1 MIIQSIADIPEIC
14 FRKKLRRVVI
24 SPGSRSAHIT
34 LAFAQHQGIEK
45 YVIPDERAAAYI
57 ALGMSYA
64 DGQPTALVCTSGT
77 AGINFY
83 PAITEAFY
91 QQLPLIVFTADR
103 PPEWVDQQDGQTIRQ
118 KNLFQNHIKGY
129 YDFPLPD
136 GHKDTVWHS
145 HRIISEAI
153 NLACGNDKGPVHVNI
168 PIREPFYPEP
178 GETFKNSEQLK
189 IIEEMSFANDIP
201 AVEKEKL
208 IHELRAFRKILI
220 VAGQSIPDAGL
231 IKVLTELSIQQK
243 IPIAGDVLSN
253 LHAVPSLI
261 RHHDLYCKNNASNLQ
276 PDLVISFGK
285 SLISKNL
292 KLFLRDGHNITHWH
306 IQEDGYVADTF
317 QSLSRIIRCSPQAFF
332 KMLMEAEVIY
342 SDESFVKNWQVLDIK
357 ASKALHSWAREADF
371 GEMTATQMVL
381 EHMPADTDLHLANS
395 MPVRYANIWGL
406 KQESI
411 KVFSNRGTS
420 GIDGCNS
427 TAVGTALA
435 TKRNTLLITGD
446 LAFFYDRNGLW
457 HPHLPQKLKIVVMNN
472 AGGGIFRLIDG
483 PYRQTDYLK
492 YFETPHHLRARTC
505 AEEMGLQY
513 LAAGSEEELEKCLT
527 SFFEDFR
534 KPAILEIFSDG
545 DTNQKI
551 FGLYR
556 EKMARIS

>member
-14 FRKKLRRVVI
+14 FRKQVRRVVI

-34 LAFAQHQGIEK
+34 LAFAQHEGIEK

-83 PAITEAFY
+83 PAITEAYY

-129 YDFPLPD
+129 FDFPLPD
-136 GHKDTVWHS
+136 GHKDTLWHS
-145 HRIISEAI
+145 QRIISEAI
-153 NLACGNDKGPVHVNI
+153 NLASGNNKGPVHVNI

-178 GETFKNSEQLK
+178 GETFKASEQLK
-189 IIEEMSFANDIP
+189 IIEEMSFNSDIP
-201 AVEKEKL
+201 AMEKEKL
-208 IHELRAFRKILI
+208 IHALRKYSKILL
-220 VAGQSIPDAGL
+220 VAGQGMPDAGL
-231 IKVLTELSIQQK
+231 VKVLTQLSLQQN
-243 IPIAGDVLSN
+243 IPLAGDVLSN
-253 LHAVPSLI
+253 LNVMPSLI
-261 RHHDLYCKNNASNLQ
+261 RHHDLYCKNNASELQ

-292 KLFLRDGHNITHWH
+292 KLFLRAGSNIHHWH
-306 IQEDGYVADTF
+306 IQENGYVADTF
-317 QSLSRIIRCSPQAFF
+317 QSLNRILRCAPKAFF
-332 KMLMEAEVIY
+332 KMLMETEVIH
-342 SDESFVKNWQVLDIK
+342 SDDSYVKKWQDLDKK
-357 ASKALHSWAREADF
+357 ASTALHSWAGEAVF
-371 GEMTATQMVL
+371 GEMSATAMILQHL
-381 EHMPADTDLHLANS
+381 PADTDLHLANS
-395 MPVRYANIWGL
+395 MPVRYANIWG
-406 KQESI
+406 I
-411 KVFSNRGTS
+411 KKENIRVFSNRGTS

-427 TAVGTALA
+427 TAVGSALA
-435 TKRNTLLITGD
+435 TKRNTLLISGD

-457 HPHLPQKLKIVVMNN
+457 HPHLPKNLKIVVMNN

-483 PYRQTDYLK
+483 PYRQPDYLK
-492 YFETPHHLRARTC
+492 YFETPHHLRAQTC

-513 LAAGSEEELEKCLT
+513 LAAKSREELEKCLPL
-527 SFFEDFR
+527 FFEDFS
-534 KPAILEIFSDG
+534 KPAILEVFSDG

-551 FGLYR
+551 FGLYK